1 MTPQEIKAILAPVS
15 DHDLQ
20 ELDIA
25 HWRYISLIGL
35 VSGAL
40 SQDVVEA
47 DQKAYPQ
54 LIKRESGSVVFN
66 DADCVS
72 FMTEV
77 TSLAPVLCEAWKNHD
92 YYVVNG
98 ETVQETM
105 ARDGG

>member
-1 MTPQEIKAILAPVS
+1 MNLQEIKTILAPVS

-54 LIKRESGSVVFN
+54 YIKRVSGSVVFN
-66 DADCVS
+66 DADCVA
-72 FMTEV
+72 FMVEITG
-77 TSLAPVLCEAWKNHD
+77 LKPLLCEAWKNHD

-98 ETVQETM
+98 ETVHDTM
-105 ARDGG
+105 AREGG